1 MRRSRTKRSLRGAT
15 AVLVFSMFMTSL
27 VPPAHALFG
36 VGDIV
41 FDPSNLAQNLITAA
55 NTLTMIDNQIQQ
67 LANEAQSLLNEARN
81 LESLPDSIAG
91 DLKRTL
97 EEVDGLIH
105 SAEGLAYEV
114 ETIEAEYQRLY
125 PDSFAPGT
133 TTPDILA
140 NAQAGWTQAR
150 SGYKDALKIQ
160 AQVVGSIAGDSALL
174 DRLVADSQAATGALQ
189 ATQAGN
195 QLTALAAKQSMQLQE
210 LIAAQSRAEDLDRA
224 SALTERER
232 GRARLQQFIGDG
244 TPYNAGQ

>member
-1 MRRSRTKRSLRGAT
+1 MMPA
-15 AVLVFSMFMTSL
+15 
-27 VPPAHALFG
+27 PPAHALFG

-67 LANEAQSLLNEARN
+67 LANEAQMLINEAHN

-97 EEVDGLIH
+97 EEVDGLIR

-114 ETIEAEYQRLY
+114 DTIEAQYKELY

-133 TTPDILA
+133 TTPEILA
-140 NAQAGWTQAR
+140 NAQGGWAQAR

-160 AQVVGSIAGDSALL
+160 AQVVGTITTDSALL
-174 DRLVADSQAATGALQ
+174 DKLVADSQGATGALQ

-195 QLTALAAKQSMQLQE
+195 QLTALATKQSMQLQE
-210 LIAAQSRAEDLDRA
+210 LIAAQSRAEDLERA
-224 SALTERER
+224 NALSERER
-232 GRARLQQFIGDG
+232 GRARLKQFIGNG

>member
-1 MRRSRTKRSLRGAT
+1 
-15 AVLVFSMFMTSL
+15 MTMAS
-27 VPPAHALFG
+27 PAHAIFG

-55 NTLTMIDNQIQQ
+55 NTLTMIDNQIEQ
-67 LANEAQSLLNEARN
+67 LANEAQMLINEARN
-81 LESLPDSIAG
+81 LEALPDSIAG

-114 ETIEAEYQRLY
+114 DTIEAQYKELY

-133 TTPDILA
+133 TTPEILA
-140 NAQAGWTQAR
+140 NAQAGWAQAR
-150 SGYKDALKIQ
+150 SGYKDALKVQ
-160 AQVVGSIAGDSALL
+160 AQIVGTITTDTALL
-174 DRLVADSQAATGALQ
+174 DKLVADSQAATGALQ

-195 QLTALAAKQSMQLQE
+195 QLTALATKQSMQLQE
-210 LIAAQSRAEDLDRA
+210 LIAAQSRAEDLERA

-232 GRARLQQFIGDG
+232 GRSRLKQFIGDG